1 MKQRKLTRAI
11 VMASASTA
19 LGLLPATSIAEEADN
34 SGRRQIEEITVTAE
48 KVESTVSDTSIS
60 ITAFD
65 GAMLEDFGL
74 QGADDLMD
82 FTPATTRDEYD
93 VRIRGVGRNFRALGG
108 DPGVAT
114 YYNGI
119 YSPDFGIAAS
129 ENALYDLERVEVL
142 RGPQGTLYGRNSV
155 GGAINYVTKKPSY
168 EPEAEIRTQF
178 GRYATQEYYGMLS
191 GPLLDDRLAT
201 RVTAV
206 KRDRNGSQKGK
217 GFAPDVNSID
227 DQNLALSLQWDITD
241 TFSWYI
247 RGNDRKSDRRIGS
260 GLLIDEGFAPNRG
273 VRSTNLPVFGV
284 TTRGGTVT
292 AGTPGAMSFFNPRT
306 GLNIF
311 AAPNRPGL
319 DPVGFPYAPNPA
331 FGRNPDQILPVGSS
345 FKDPDRGTQVN
356 DDGNCDQYPYTRCN
370 SNHELFDHTSFSSEM
385 NWEINDTMA
394 LKYLYGYQTFD
405 YTFNQDI
412 DYVDSGFSAY
422 RQTVLESV
430 YSYSHELQLD
440 WAIGDRLTAT
450 SGVYWFKEQRNQDYS
465 LTNSTARF
473 IQPANYGA
481 LDTRVGFLGGAS
493 ITDLLFASSPLGANQ
508 HARLG
513 SAPVG
518 KSNFGRWLGDERG
531 DVYEHLNQVDN
542 EAFAV
547 YTQGT
552 FEFNEKLAL
561 VAGLRYAKDK
571 KAAEEVRGGYFEL
584 DIPWAAGFMGFIP
597 GGTFPNG
604 GLTLLGATNVS
615 MGAATRT
622 GNPADPLRPVCAID
636 DGNCARPLRLAGG
649 VPISYSSSVK
659 GDDSWDDIN
668 FRVNL
673 DWTPTDDILMYFSV
687 TTGYRA
693 GGYQL
698 GVTDARDN
706 PRDANGL
713 PLPGTL
719 LTPLTYDKE
728 TITAYE
734 IGYKGFHFDR
744 TVQIIASI
752 YQYDYKGY
760 QDRIDI
766 LDETRGRSVD
776 VVINA
781 DKAINR
787 GFEMEALWYPTQDL
801 TIGANYSYTD
811 AFYDSSFILIDTGNP
826 EFPLTVF
833 GGVSLTNPNNS
844 FLTHDVKGDQ
854 LKGIPEHKATVWA
867 NYDIPTDMG
876 VFSVRGSY
884 SYTGDYVQRGI
895 NSKYDLLPE
904 RFRMDLSGQWVSLDR
919 DWTVR
924 VFVDNVFDEKNL
936 RSISPGSQ
944 DNNFRT
950 TGSELYPRYYGVD
963 IKYHIGG

>member
-1 MKQRKLTRAI
+1 MKQRVLARAI
-11 VMASASTA
+11 FMLSAGAVPTVVM
-19 LGLLPATSIAEEADN
+19 AEEAPN
-34 SGRRQIEEITVTAE
+34 TGRRQIEEITVTAE

-60 ITAFD
+60 ITAFE

-129 ENALYDLERVEVL
+129 ENALYDIERIEVL

-155 GGAINYVTKKPSY
+155 GGAINYVTKRPSM

-178 GRYATQEYYGMLS
+178 GRFATQEYYGVLS
-191 GPLLDDRLAT
+191 GPLIEDRLAA
-201 RVTAV
+201 RVTGV
-206 KRDRNGSQKGK
+206 KRDRNGAQKGK
-217 GFAPDVNSID
+217 GYAPDVNSID
-227 DQNLALSLQWDITD
+227 DQNLALALQWDITD
-241 TFSWYI
+241 NFSWYI
-247 RGNDRKSDRRIGS
+247 RGNDRKSDRRLPQS
-260 GLLIDEGFAPNRG
+260 LLVNEGVAPQRG
-273 VRSTNLPVFGV
+273 IRSTNLPVFGV
-284 TTRGGTVT
+284 TTLGGTVN
-292 AGTPGAMSFFNPRT
+292 ANTPGALAFNNPRT
-306 GLNIF
+306 GQTVYAIN
-311 AAPNRPGL
+311 NRPGL
-319 DPVGFPYAPNPA
+319 DPVGFPYSPNPA
-331 FGRNPDQILPVGSS
+331 FGRNPAQILGVGSS
-345 FKDPDRGTQVN
+345 FKNPDRGTQVN
-356 DDGNCDQYPYTRCN
+356 DDGNCDQYPYNRCN

-385 NWEINDTMA
+385 NWDISDTMA

-405 YTFNQDI
+405 YTFNHDL
-412 DYVDSGFSAY
+412 DYVDSDFSAY
-422 RQTVLESV
+422 RETVLESV

-440 WAIGDRLTAT
+440 WAIGDRWSAT
-450 SGVYWFKEQRNQDYS
+450 SGIYWFKEQRNQDYS
-465 LTNSTARF
+465 LTNSTPRF
-473 IQPANYGA
+473 TQAANYGA
-481 LDTRVGFLGGAS
+481 LDTRVGFLGNQSVTG
-493 ITDLLFASSPLGANQ
+493 LLFASSPLGPNA

-518 KSNFGRWLGDERG
+518 TSNFGRWLGDERG
-531 DVYEHLNQVDN
+531 DVYEHRNQVDN

-552 FEFNEKLAL
+552 YEFNEQFAL
-561 VAGLRYAKDK
+561 VLGLRYAKDK
-571 KAAEEVRGGYFEL
+571 KEAEEVRGGYFEQE
-584 DIPWAAGFMGFIP
+584 IPWAMGFLGFIP

-604 GLTLLGATNVS
+604 GLTQLGAINVA
-615 MGAATRT
+615 MGNAVRT
-622 GNPADPLRPVCAID
+622 GNPANPLQPVCAIND
-636 DGNCARPLRLAGG
+636 VTCARPLRLAGG

-713 PLPGTL
+713 PIPGAG

-744 TVQIIASI
+744 TVQLIASI
-752 YQYDYKGY
+752 YQYNYKGY

-766 LDETRGRSVD
+766 LDPVRGRSVD
-776 VVINA
+776 IVINA

-787 GFEMEALWYPTQDL
+787 GFEAEALWYPTEEL
-801 TIGANYSYTD
+801 TVGANYSYTD
-811 AFYDSSFILIDTGNP
+811 TFYDSSFVLIDTGNP
-826 EFPLTVF
+826 EYPLSVF
-833 GGVSLTNPNNS
+833 GAVSPTNPNNV
-844 FLTHDVKGDQ
+844 FLTRDVKGDQ
-854 LKGIPEHKATVWA
+854 LKGIPKHKATVWA
-867 NYDIPTDMG
+867 NYDFPTDIG

-884 SYTGDYVQRGI
+884 SYTGEYVQRGI
-895 NSKYDLLPE
+895 SSKYDLLPE
-904 RFRMDLSGQWVSLDR
+904 RLRADLSGQWVSLDR

-936 RSISPGSQ
+936 RSISPGTQ

-963 IKYHIGG
+963 IKYHFGG

>member
-1 MKQRKLTRAI
+1 MKQRALTLAI
-11 VMASASTA
+11 FMLSAGSVITSFAAVA
-19 LGLLPATSIAEEADN
+19 LAEEAQD

-129 ENALYDLERVEVL
+129 ENALYDMERIEVL

-155 GGAINYVTKKPSY
+155 GGAINYVTKKPSM
-168 EPEAEIRTQF
+168 EPEAEVRTQF
-178 GRYATQEYYGMLS
+178 GRFATQEYYGVLS
-191 GPLLDDRLAT
+191 GPLLEDRLAA

-206 KRDRNGSQKGK
+206 KRDRNGAQKGK
-217 GFAPDVNSID
+217 GYAPDVNSID
-227 DQNLALSLQWDITD
+227 DQNLALALQWDITD

-247 RGNDRKSDRRIGS
+247 RGNERKSDRRIGS
-260 GLLIDEGFAPNRG
+260 GLLINEGMAPQRG
-273 VRSTNLPVFGV
+273 IRSTNLPVFGV

-292 AGTPGAMSFFNPRT
+292 AATPGALTFFNPRT
-306 GLNIF
+306 GQNVY
-311 AAPNRPGL
+311 ATNNRPGL
-319 DPVGFPYAPNPA
+319 DPVGFPYSPNPA
-331 FGRNPDQILPVGSS
+331 FGRNPDQILGVGSS
-345 FKDPDRGTQVN
+345 FKNPSRGTQVN
-356 DDGNCDQYPYTRCN
+356 DDGNCDQFPYTTCN
-370 SNHELFDHTSFSSEM
+370 SNHELFDHTSASSEM
-385 NWEINDTMA
+385 NWEISDTMA

-405 YTFNQDI
+405 YTFNSDI
-412 DYVDSGFSAY
+412 DSVDSDFSKY
-422 RQTVLESV
+422 RATVLESV

-440 WAIGDRLTAT
+440 WAIGDRWTAT

-465 LTNSTARF
+465 LANSTARF
-473 IQPANYGA
+473 VEPANYGA
-481 LDTRVGFLGGAS
+481 LDTRVGFLGNRS
-493 ITDLLFASSPLGANQ
+493 ITDLLFATSPLGANT

-518 KSNFGRWLGDERG
+518 TSNFGRWLGDARG
-531 DVYEHLNQVDN
+531 DIYEHRNQVDN

-552 FEFNEKLAL
+552 FEFNEQFA
-561 VAGLRYAKDK
+561 VVMGLRYAKDK
-571 KAAEEVRGGYFEL
+571 KEAEEVRGGYFEL

-622 GNPADPLRPVCAID
+622 GNPADPLRPVCDIT
-636 DGNCARPLRLAGG
+636 DGSCARPLRLAAG

-659 GDDSWDDIN
+659 GNDSWDDVN

-706 PRDANGL
+706 PRDEEGR
-713 PLPGTL
+713 PLPGSGL
-719 LTPLTYDKE
+719 EPLTYDKE

-734 IGYKGFHFDR
+734 IGYKGFYFDR
-744 TVQIIASI
+744 TVQLIASI

-766 LDETRGRSVD
+766 LDEVRGRSVD
-776 VVINA
+776 IVINA
-781 DKAINR
+781 AKAVNR
-787 GFEMEALWYPTQDL
+787 GFEMEALWYPTEEL
-801 TIGANYSYTD
+801 TLGGNYSYTD
-811 AFYDSSFILIDTGNP
+811 TFYDTKFVLIDTGNP
-826 EFPLTVF
+826 EYPLSVF
-833 GGVSLTNPNNS
+833 GAVSPTNPNNV
-844 FLTHDVKGDQ
+844 FLTRDVKGDQ
-854 LKGIPEHKATVWA
+854 LKGIPNHKATVWA
-867 NYDIPTDMG
+867 NYDYPTDIG
-876 VFSVRGSY
+876 VFSVRGAY

-895 NSKYDLLPE
+895 RSKYDHLPE
-904 RFRMDLSGQWVSLDR
+904 RWRLDLGGQWVSLDR

-924 VFVDNVFDEKNL
+924 IFVDNVFDEKNL
-936 RSISPGSQ
+936 RSISTGTQ
-944 DNNFRT
+944 DSNFRT

-963 IKYHIGG
+963 IKYHFGG